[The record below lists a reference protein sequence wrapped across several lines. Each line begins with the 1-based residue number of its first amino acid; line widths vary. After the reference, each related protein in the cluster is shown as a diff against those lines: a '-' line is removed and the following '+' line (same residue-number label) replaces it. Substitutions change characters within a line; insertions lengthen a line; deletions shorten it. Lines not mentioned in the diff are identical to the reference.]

1 MLYHA
6 VVMGYRVGIILRCLL
21 VIAVGIG
28 CLTVIANGMQETDG
42 DGILIAFFMLCLY
55 AGVVC
60 GSLGNLP
67 AFATIL
73 FIRNLGCLGMF
84 IWAVVVTLLSIIIIP
99 IVLTW
104 NISALLLSLLGRAFR
119 VPPFLRTVLCVV
131 LTGGVFGGITMYVN
145 NIINRQ
151 SGDTLIDNTTIE
163 KKNVTNRYYVTNE
176 HHYHT
181 NDKDKEESEDENGYS
196 ELHQAVIDND
206 YNRVRLLVRIMYVD
220 ERDNDGNTPLHLAA
234 RYGHTKC
241 VLILLEDGKADMS
254 IVNYDGKTALDLAKQ
269 YGHEDCERAIREW
282 YWDMLM
288 LSLAWVFAI

>member
-1 MLYHA
+1 M
-6 VVMGYRVGIILRCLL
+6 RCLI

-84 IWAVVVTLLSIIIIP
+84 IWAVVVTLLSLIVIP

-151 SGDTLIDNTTIE
+151 SGDTLIDNSTSEQQT
-163 KKNVTNRYYVTNE
+163 VVNRYHITNE
-176 HHYHT
+176 YHYHT
-181 NDKDKEESEDENGYS
+181 NDKEDDEQEESNGYS
-196 ELHQAVIDND
+196 ELHRAVIEND
-206 YNRVRLLVRIMYVD
+206 YNRVRTLVVYEDVD
-220 ERDNDGNTPLHLAA
+220 ARDNDGNTPLHLAA
-234 RYGHTKC
+234 RFGYTKC
-241 VLILLEDGKADMS
+241 ALILLKDGKADVN
-254 IVNYDGKTALDLAKQ
+254 IVNDDGKTALELAKQ
-269 YGHEDCERAIREW
+269 YGHTDCERAIRFSHLLNE
-282 YWDMLM
+282 
-288 LSLAWVFAI
+288 

>member
-1 MLYHA
+1 
-6 VVMGYRVGIILRCLL
+6 MGYRLGIILRCLI

-84 IWAVVVTLLSIIIIP
+84 IWAVVVTLLSLIVIP

-151 SGDTLIDNTTIE
+151 SGDTLIDNSTSEQQT
-163 KKNVTNRYYVTNE
+163 VVNRYHITNE

-181 NDKDKEESEDENGYS
+181 NDKEDDEQEESNGYS
-196 ELHQAVIDND
+196 ELHRAVIEND
-206 YNRVRLLVRIMYVD
+206 YNRVRTLVVYEDVD
-220 ERDNDGNTPLHLAA
+220 ARDNDGNTPLHLAA

-241 VLILLEDGKADMS
+241 VQILLEDGKADVS

-269 YGHEDCERAIREW
+269 YGHEDCERAIKFS
-282 YWDMLM
+282 DV
-288 LSLAWVFAI
+288 SSF